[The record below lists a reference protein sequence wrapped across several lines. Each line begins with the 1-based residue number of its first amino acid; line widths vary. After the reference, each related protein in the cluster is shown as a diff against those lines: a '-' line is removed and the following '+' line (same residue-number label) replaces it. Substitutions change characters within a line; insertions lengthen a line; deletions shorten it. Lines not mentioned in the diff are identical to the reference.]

1 MTMASTKNITLMLT
15 DAGATKPTSPAYRA
29 PARPPYRPPSAKA
42 MMRRYGTSAPMDAA
56 ASWSSRMARIRRPS
70 LVRVMK
76 AAKQMP
82 RTRTS
87 ASR

>member
-42 MMRRYGTSAPMDAA
+42 MMRRYGTSAPMK
-56 ASWSSRMARIRRPS
+56 RLGRQ
-70 LVRVMK
+70 LVVPHGPHPQ
-76 AAKQMP
+76 ALHWCG
-82 RTRTS
+82 
-87 ASR
+87 